1 MTFKEEGLK
10 LVTGGKVSGAA
21 AVRLAGHSK
30 GQSNVQVWSF
40 SFCPVT
46 STILSDILEA
56 WGVRYLPRTANTR
69 NKSTLLLGF

>member
-30 GQSNVQVWSF
+30 GQSNVQV
-40 SFCPVT
+40 
-46 STILSDILEA
+46 
-56 WGVRYLPRTANTR
+56 
-69 NKSTLLLGF
+69 